1 MGSCRYFVYMHISPS
16 QKVYV
21 GITKDIK
28 KRWGYKGEHYTWKQ
42 KNGEYMHK
50 PFALAILKYGWENF
64 QHIVVLEN
72 VSKSEAIYAEK
83 YLIRWYKTHNLSY
96 NITDG
101 GDGVLGHSHPISA
114 ERREAVSIF
123 MRTNHPMKG
132 KKHSEESRNKMS
144 QALKGRKLSAE
155 QVAHISESLKGRK
168 FTDEHKAKMSEN
180 MRKHP
185 ERWAKGN
192 EKKEVHQYDLQGN
205 YIQSFPSA
213 LEAALQIS
221 GKNNAGCIRSCVYG
235 EVQQALGYIWRYFK
249 QDHLDLLPTKNSK
262 KTNISKRINQYSLD
276 GRFLSTYASIA
287 EASKTTG
294 ISASCIRRC
303 CDPQCRLFSA
313 GKFKWEYDNG
323 ENRKDIAA

>member
-1 MGSCRYFVYMHISPS
+1 MESCRYFVYMHISPS

-64 QHIVVLEN
+64 QHTIVLEN

-83 YLIRWYKTHNLSY
+83 YLIRWYKIHNLSY

-114 ERREAVSIF
+114 ERREAISIF

-132 KKHSEESRNKMS
+132 KKHSEASR
-144 QALKGRKLSAE
+144 
-155 QVAHISESLKGRK
+155 
-168 FTDEHKAKMSEN
+168 
-180 MRKHP
+180 
-185 ERWAKGN
+185 
-192 EKKEVHQYDLQGN
+192 
-205 YIQSFPSA
+205 
-213 LEAALQIS
+213 
-221 GKNNAGCIRSCVYG
+221 
-235 EVQQALGYIWRYFK
+235 
-249 QDHLDLLPTKNSK
+249 
-262 KTNISKRINQYSLD
+262 
-276 GRFLSTYASIA
+276 
-287 EASKTTG
+287 TTG
-294 ISASCIRRC
+294 IDASCIRRC